1 MADISTPSITDD
13 SCMPIERGGRWAVNY
28 HSEDFVAGSHAG
40 ELKAAPTGAGRAL
53 YITHLTLGIVSDS
66 NYNITSDA
74 SVSILDG
81 SGTVLFGPVQFQAN
95 GQTTFSKDFRYPIK
109 AANEKAIDIAGV
121 CSAGSYQASCFV
133 YAEGF
138 TGDKPLG

>member
-1 MADISTPSITDD
+1 MADISYPEITDD

-28 HSEDFVAGSHAG
+28 HSENFIGGTHTG
-40 ELKAAPTGAGRAL
+40 ELKAAPTGTGRAL
-53 YITHLTLGIVSDS
+53 YITHLTVGIVADS
-66 NYNITSDA
+66 TYKITTDA
-74 SVSILDG
+74 YISIVDG
-81 SGTVLFGPVQFQAN
+81 SSAVLFGPVQLQAN

-109 AANEKAIDIAGV
+109 AANEKAIDVAGV
-121 CSAGSYQASCFV
+121 CPAGSYQAVCFV

>member
-1 MADISTPSITDD
+1 MAGTSYPSITDD

-28 HSEDFVAGSHAG
+28 SSGDFIAGSLAA
-40 ELKAAPTGAGRAL
+40 ELKAAPTGSGRAL
-53 YITHLTLGIVSDS
+53 YITHLTLGIVADS
-66 NYNITSDA
+66 TYNITTDA
-74 SVSILDG
+74 RISILDG

-109 AANEKAIDIAGV
+109 AANEKALDISGV
-121 CSAGSYQASCFV
+121 CSAGSYQAACFV

>member
-1 MADISTPSITDD
+1 MAEVGYPSITDD

-28 HSEDFVAGSHAG
+28 YSGDYIAGGLAA

-53 YITHLTLGIVSDS
+53 YLTHLTIGLVANAAYGIIVD
-66 NYNITSDA
+66 TS
-74 SVSILDG
+74 IKIYDG
-81 SGTVLFGPVQFQAN
+81 SGAFIFGPVQLQAD
-95 GQTTFSKDFRYPIK
+95 GQSIFSIDFKYPIK
-109 AANEKAIDIAGV
+109 AANEKALDISGSCV
-121 CSAGSYQASCFV
+121 NGSYQAACFV